1 MSRKYLLG
9 VDIGT
14 YESKGV
20 LVTPDGRVAAARMTP
35 HSLSIPAQGWAEH
48 DPEEVWWK
56 DFVSIVRGL
65 MADSGARPEEI
76 IAVGASAIGP
86 DLLPVDEECKPLR
99 AGAILYGIDTRA
111 TAEIE
116 ELEGRLGKEA
126 IFRMCGNAMS
136 SQAVGP
142 KLLWLKREDPEVYRR
157 AFMFVTASTF
167 LVARLTGR
175 FVIDHLTAACWAPL
189 YDFWGGTWGGFMEGI
204 VEKDRLPELAWP
216 AEIAGKLTRDAALQ
230 TGLAEGT
237 PVIVGTADAAA
248 EAVSVGVVVP
258 GQMMLMYGSTVFM
271 YAVQD
276 RPRPDQRLWSSPY
289 VFRDTYSLAG
299 GMATSGAL
307 TRWFRDQLAP
317 DLVASERATG
327 IPAYQGLIQ
336 EAEGIPAGSE
346 GLLVLPYFSGE
357 RTPINDPRARGVF
370 FGLTLAHSRGHLF
383 RAVLEGI
390 GYAIKH
396 HLSALH
402 DMDATPREIIA
413 VGGGTKNPLWLQ
425 IVSDICQAPQKVPSV
440 TLGAAYGD
448 AFLAGLG
455 AGVFTSAADIGRW
468 VRNFDV
474 IEPNPAHAERYEE
487 YYKTYLDLY
496 SSTKDLMHRINPDRS
511 R

>member
-1 MSRKYLLG
+1 MSHGYLLG

-20 LVTPDGRVAAARMTP
+20 LVTPGGRIVASRTAP
-35 HSLSIPAQGWAEH
+35 HPLSIPAQGWAEH

-56 DFVSIVRGL
+56 DLVSIVRGL
-65 MADSGARPEEI
+65 MADSGVRPNEI

-86 DLLPVDEECKPLR
+86 DLLPVDEECRPLR

-111 TAEIE
+111 AAEIE
-116 ELEGRLGKEA
+116 ELEERLGKEA
-126 IFRMCGNAMS
+126 IFRTCGNALS

-142 KLLWLKREDPEVYRR
+142 KLLWLRRKEPEVYRR
-157 AFMFVTASTF
+157 AFKFVTASTF

-175 FVIDHLTAACWAPL
+175 FVIDHLTASCWAPL
-189 YDFWGGTWGGFMEGI
+189 YDFRGRTWGGFMNGI
-204 VEKDRLPELAWP
+204 VEEHRLPELAWP
-216 AEIAGKLTRDAALQ
+216 AEIAGKLTRKAASE

-276 RPRPDQRLWSSPY
+276 RPRPDERLWSLPY
-289 VFRDTYSLAG
+289 VFPGTFSVAG

-317 DLVASERATG
+317 DLVAAEQDG
-327 IPAYQGLIQ
+327 GLPAYQALIQ
-336 EAEGIPAGSE
+336 EAEKIPAGSE
-346 GLLVLPYFSGE
+346 GLVVLPYFSGE
-357 RTPINDPRARGVF
+357 RTPINDPRARGVI

-383 RAVLEGI
+383 HAVLEGI
-390 GYAIKH
+390 GYGIKH
-396 HLSALH
+396 HLAVLK

-413 VGGGTKNPLWLQ
+413 VGGGVKNPLWLR
-425 IVSDICQAPQKVPSV
+425 IVSDICQVPQKVPSV
-440 TLGAAYGD
+440 TVGAAYGD

-455 AGVFTSAADIGRW
+455 AGVFASAADIGRW
-468 VRNFDV
+468 VSDFN
-474 IEPNPAHAERYEE
+474 IIQPNPAHAKRYEE
-487 YYKTYLDLY
+487 YYETYLALY
-496 SSTKDLMHRINPDRS
+496 SKTRDLMHRLNPTS
-511 R
+511 AV